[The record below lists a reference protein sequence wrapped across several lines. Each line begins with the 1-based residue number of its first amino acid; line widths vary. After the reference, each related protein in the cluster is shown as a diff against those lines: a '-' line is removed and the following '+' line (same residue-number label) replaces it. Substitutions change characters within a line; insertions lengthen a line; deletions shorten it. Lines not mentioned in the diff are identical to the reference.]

1 MSAAF
6 SVCPPSRSFHVL
18 AVETLGD
25 SGSYLADVVNALG
38 HIAVSCPRCEDAF
51 ARVDQ
56 GNVDL
61 VICDGS
67 DVQASGEL
75 SAWMRLRHPTLPMIM
90 VKDDVADAAADATG
104 VSTESTPADGR
115 ISEVVGR
122 AGLGGAIERIMAA
135 QPKAPVTV
143 QSEDTSIDPQD
154 HLALSQLFNQALDSI
169 YLVFQPV
176 VRAKTNCAVG
186 YEVLLRTTS
195 TRFPSAG
202 PLLAVAERLG
212 RVQDVD
218 DRVRELL
225 AIHFEDAAQWRTF
238 FVNAS
243 VAELTQGVLGTDADP
258 LLPYASRVVMEFSQD
273 FPIPLTPEVLATLAR
288 MRECGYRIAAGDINS
303 STASLV
309 RMRVLAPDLYKLGAA
324 LVHRCDQSK
333 IKQRYIT
340 EVVEMAHAEG
350 AWVVAQGIER
360 TEEHLAAVELGCDL
374 TQGFLLGVPRVTF
387 D

>member
-1 MSAAF
+1 VSAAF
-6 SVCPPSRSFHVL
+6 SVCLPPRSLHVL
-18 AVETLGD
+18 AVETQGD

-51 ARVDQ
+51 ARVEQ

-67 DVQASGEL
+67 DTQASGEL
-75 SAWMRLRHPTLPMIM
+75 GAWMQLRHPTLPMIL
-90 VKDDVADAAADATG
+90 VKDAADDVTIA
-104 VSTESTPADGR
+104 STDSAPADGL
-115 ISEVVGR
+115 ITEVVGR
-122 AGLGGAIERIMAA
+122 GALGGAIERIMATQQEKSSVSA
-135 QPKAPVTV
+135 E
-143 QSEDTSIDPQD
+143 SEDAPFEAQD
-154 HLALSQLFNQALDSI
+154 HLALSQLFNQALGGL

-176 VRAKTNCAVG
+176 VRAKTNCVVG

-195 TRFPSAG
+195 TRFPSAS

-243 VAELTQGVLGTDADP
+243 VSELTQGVLGTDADP

-309 RMRVLAPDLYKLGAA
+309 RMRVLAPDIYKLGAA

-360 TEEHLAAVELGCDL
+360 TEEHLTAVELGCDL

>member
-6 SVCPPSRSFHVL
+6 SVCLPPRSLHVL
-18 AVETLGD
+18 AVETQGD

-51 ARVDQ
+51 ARVEQ

-67 DVQASGEL
+67 DTQASGEL
-75 SAWMRLRHPTLPMIM
+75 GAWMQLRHPTLPMIL
-90 VKDDVADAAADATG
+90 VKDAADDVTIA
-104 VSTESTPADGR
+104 STDSAPADGL
-115 ISEVVGR
+115 ITEVVGR
-122 AGLGGAIERIMAA
+122 GALGGAIERIMATQQEKSSVSA
-135 QPKAPVTV
+135 E
-143 QSEDTSIDPQD
+143 SEDAPFEAQD
-154 HLALSQLFNQALDSI
+154 HLALSQLFNQALGGL

-176 VRAKTNCAVG
+176 VRAKTNCVVG

-195 TRFPSAG
+195 TRFPSAS

-243 VAELTQGVLGTDADP
+243 VSELTQGVLGTDADP

-309 RMRVLAPDLYKLGAA
+309 RMRVLAPDIYKLGAA

-360 TEEHLAAVELGCDL
+360 TEEHLTAVELGCDL